1 MTGRDVD
8 TAAWRTLNRSW
19 WDERAL
25 LHAASPFYDVE
36 GFRDGRDSLQPFETA
51 LLGDV
56 RGLRLLHL
64 QCHFGLDSMSWARSH
79 GASVVGLDFS
89 APAIDIATA
98 LAGELA
104 IDAHFVCADVYDA
117 FEALGAEKFDVVYT
131 GFGALNWLPDLTRW
145 ARVIAVLLRPGGR
158 LLLSE
163 FHPFSWV
170 FGSGPD
176 RTGFEVVDDY
186 FDQAPLHDDVSGT
199 YADEAAATTH
209 NATIEYQHPL
219 SEVLGALLE
228 AGLTLEA
235 FEEHDYTL
243 FPQFPWLEHD
253 AGRYRVHEGAPRIP
267 LIYALVARAPAP
279 LI

>member
-1 MTGRDVD
+1 MTGRHVD
-8 TAAWRTLNRSW
+8 TAAWRTLNRAW
-19 WDERAL
+19 WDERAPV
-25 LHAASPFYDVE
+25 HAVSPFYDVD
-36 GFRDGRDSLQPFETA
+36 GFREGRDSLQPFETA

-89 APAIDIATA
+89 SVAIDIATS
-98 LAGELA
+98 LSGELGV
-104 IDAHFVCADVYDA
+104 DAGFVCSDVYDA
-117 FEALGAEKFDVVYT
+117 FEALGAEQFDLVYT

-145 ARVIAVLLRPGGR
+145 AKVVAVLLRPGGR

-170 FGSGPD
+170 FAIGPG
-176 RTGFEVVDDY
+176 RTGFEVVNDY
-186 FDQAPLHDDVSGT
+186 FDEAPLCDDHSGS
-199 YADEAAATTH
+199 YADEAADTTH
-209 NATIEYQHPL
+209 NDTIEHQHPL
-219 SEVLGALLE
+219 SEVLGALLD
-228 AGLTLEA
+228 AGLVLEA

-243 FPQFPWLEHD
+243 FPQFPWLDHED
-253 AGRYRVHEGAPRIP
+253 GRYRQAEGAARIP